1 MAADTQRISRELQNT
16 ESYPDLFARAFG
28 TQTIIELRVAQA
40 IATFMRTLTMTATPF
55 DRFMQGDTAALSD
68 EAVQGLH
75 LFRSKARCINCH
87 HGEQLSDSLY
97 HHLGTSFHN
106 FGDFQGRYKVT
117 RKPEDV
123 SAYRTPSLRGSAATA
138 PFMHNGF
145 VADFD
150 ALLSIYNMVW
160 WQNAELDDKGN
171 DIPAARLSP
180 LIKPLGL
187 TSVELLALK
196 SFLLSLD
203 GSMPWMAMPQE
214 LP

>member
-16 ESYPDLFARAFG
+16 ESYPDLFAHAFG